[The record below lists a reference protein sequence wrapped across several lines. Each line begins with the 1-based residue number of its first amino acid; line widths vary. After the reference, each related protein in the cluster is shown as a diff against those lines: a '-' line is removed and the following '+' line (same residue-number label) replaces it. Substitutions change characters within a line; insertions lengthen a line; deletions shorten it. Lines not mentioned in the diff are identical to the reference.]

1 VINAGLVKSV
11 SIERIQASECNPS
24 QFIEH
29 DPQIPYL
36 HDLLNDRVESK
47 LSLT

>member
-1 VINAGLVKSV
+1 VIKAGLLKSV
-11 SIERIQASECNPS
+11 SIERMQASECNPS

-29 DPQIPYL
+29 EPQIPYL
-36 HDLLNDRVESK
+36 HDLLKDKVESK